1 MLRSQEQYE
10 GLAFSH
16 LPEQDPTFFEDEY
29 ESYPQEPPY
38 SVGHY
43 FNDSQ

>member
-1 MLRSQEQYE
+1 MFRNQEQYE

-29 ESYPQEPPY
+29 ESYPQEPLY

-43 FNDSQ
+43 FENSY

>member
-1 MLRSQEQYE
+1 MLRNQEQYE

-16 LPEQDPTFFEDEY
+16 LPEQDPTFFEDGY
-29 ESYPQEPPY
+29 ESYTQEAPY

-43 FNDSQ
+43 FNDS